1 MTAQRD
7 EQPAVITESTDSERL
22 DLRSIWL
29 LTIVCAAVSM
39 VVAAM
44 AALNTALPDVAVAV
58 GADANDMTWI
68 VDGYTLALAALL
80 LPAGA
85 IGDRFGRREVLIA
98 GLIVFALASLAA
110 IWISNPTE
118 LIATRIGAGVGA
130 ALIMPSTLSLIT
142 SNVPESKRPAAIS
155 VWAAV
160 AGAGAIAGFFV
171 TGVLLQFFTWH
182 SIFITFAASAAVTA
196 ALCLTIGTSKDSDP
210 GSFDIV
216 GSLTSVLAIAAV
228 VFGLIE
234 APHRGWSDWLT
245 LLCLVGGVG
254 LAALFWV
261 TELNRTSPL
270 LDVRLFGNRAFGA
283 GALAVALQFFAS
295 FGVFYLVLQQ
305 LQLVFGYSPLRS
317 AVALFPMVVGVAVF
331 SMLGNW
337 IAVRFDALRYMLGIG
352 TFVAGLG
359 IGAMGL
365 IDCTEYW
372 QLGTML
378 SVVAVGIGL
387 ATAPSTTA
395 IMSNTPLDNQ
405 GVGSA
410 VNDTAREIGAAI
422 GIALAGSLLAAG
434 YAERIGPT
442 AELARQQIGAVDPA
456 RGADAAD
463 HLGKSLA
470 EAVQVAHQLPDPL
483 SSQIL
488 TAAKEAFTEP
498 MQTGCLILA
507 SVLIV
512 GSVFLGWFAPRK
524 MVESR

>member
-1 MTAQRD
+1 
-7 EQPAVITESTDSERL
+7 
-22 DLRSIWL
+22 
-29 LTIVCAAVSM
+29 M

-44 AALNTALPDVAVAV
+44 AALNTALPEVAVAV

-98 GLIVFALASLAA
+98 GLVVFAIASLAA

-142 SNVPESKRPAAIS
+142 SNVPENKRAVAIS

-171 TGVLLQFFTWH
+171 TGVLLQFFSWH
-182 SIFITFAASAAVTA
+182 SIFITFAASAVLTT

-210 GSFDIV
+210 GSFDV
-216 GSLTSVLAIAAV
+216 AGSLTSIVAIAAV

-234 APHRGWSDWLT
+234 APHRGWGDWLT
-245 LLCLVGGVG
+245 LLCLVGGTA
-254 LAALFWV
+254 LAVLFCV
-261 TELNRTSPL
+261 IELKRASPL
-270 LDVRLFGNRAFGA
+270 LDVRLFANRAFGA
-283 GALAVALQFFAS
+283 GALAVTLQFFAS

-317 AVALFPMVVGVAVF
+317 AVALFPMVIGVAVF

-337 IAVRFDALRYMLGIG
+337 IAVRFDALRYMLAIGI
-352 TFVAGLG
+352 FIAGLG
-359 IGAMGL
+359 IGAMGV
-365 IDCTEYW
+365 IDYDQYW
-372 QLGTML
+372 QLGVML
-378 SVVAVGIGL
+378 SVAAVGIGL

-434 YAERIGPT
+434 YSDRIGPT
-442 AELARQQIGAVDPA
+442 ADLARTQLGALDPA
-456 RGADAAD
+456 KGADAAD
-463 HLGKSLA
+463 HIGKSLA
-470 EAVQVAHQLPDPL
+470 EAVQVAHQLPEPL

-488 TAAKEAFTEP
+488 HAAQQAFTEP
-498 MQTGCLILA
+498 MQTGCVILA
-507 SVLIV
+507 GVLIA
-512 GSVFLGWFAPRK
+512 GSVFLGWFAPGK
-524 MVESR
+524 IVESD